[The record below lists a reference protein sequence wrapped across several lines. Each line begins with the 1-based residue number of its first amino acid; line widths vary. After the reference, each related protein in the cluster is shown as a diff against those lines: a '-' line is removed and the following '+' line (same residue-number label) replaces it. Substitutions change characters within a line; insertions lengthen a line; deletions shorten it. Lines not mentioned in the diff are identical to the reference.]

1 MQKDYVQI
9 LDDAVTEAKEHL
21 EFIQGKHDR
30 HAANSQTNNPHVEPL
45 RDAKQTLKVAQERLT
60 RGRKLVEDG
69 AQRKVEELNA
79 SVSSEAIAAALLPV
93 QELMHQ
99 SAWLALKAAAL
110 RVRIHGDFQCRA
122 REAASIEHRILDQPD
137 QAVDYRRLGGFT
149 QFQQRDLTP
158 EEIIGELERIVRVD
172 DNSCP
177 IRDLLARDGNRLT
190 IAGQPAR
197 DFLSFA
203 GLA

>member
-1 MQKDYVQI
+1 MRKDYVRI
-9 LDDAVTEAKEHL
+9 LEDAVTEAKEDL

-30 HAANSQTNNPHVEPL
+30 HAANSQTDNPHVEAL
-45 RDAKQTLKVAQERLT
+45 KDAKQTLKVAQERLT
-60 RGRKLVEDG
+60 RGRKLVEGG
-69 AQRKVEELNA
+69 AQQQIEELNA
-79 SVSSEAIAAALLPV
+79 SISSEAITAALVPV

-110 RVRIHGDFQCRA
+110 RVRIHGEFQSRA
-122 REAASIEHRILDQPD
+122 REAASLEHRVLDQPD
-137 QAVDYRRLGGFT
+137 HAVDYRRLGGFT

-158 EEIIGELERIVRVD
+158 EEIIGELERIVREND
-172 DNSCP
+172 QGSP

-197 DFLSFA
+197 DFLSSA
-203 GLA
+203 GLT